1 MAVHPVPFRLSETF
15 HLLRVGCREQHVRLH
30 CARLAAWE
38 DRTQAEGGSREAR
51 THTGCGPVEYEKGV
65 VTLVSG
71 VPYRPHGETTC
82 RLEGA
87 DVATHPVPFRLG
99 ETFHLLRVECGK

>member
-15 HLLRVGCREQHVRLH
+15 HLLRVGCREQHVCSTVPVWLRGRIARRLKG
-30 CARLAAWE
+30 AAEKNAPTRVVVQWNT
-38 DRTQAEGGSREAR
+38 RRKWSRSCLKCP
-51 THTGCGPVEYEKGV
+51 TGC
-65 VTLVSG
+65 T
-71 VPYRPHGETTC
+71 ETTC

-87 DVATHPVPFRLG
+87 DVASHPVPFHLG